1 MNGIDGDRTAPLIDN
16 YSQTPKLGELTSSAA
31 SRYPLAPSADADPET
46 QDAMTT
52 PIFWRIGAA
61 LGATGVA
68 LGAFGAHGLKSHIS
82 DPKRLSNWSTAAQY
96 QLLHSG
102 VLLLASGNPVA
113 SSLLTAGIVMFSGSL
128 YALTLDPET
137 FRPLGPVTPSVVSA

>member
-1 MNGIDGDRTAPLIDN
+1 MN
-16 YSQTPKLGELTSSAA
+16 
-31 SRYPLAPSADADPET
+31 
-46 QDAMTT
+46 
-52 PIFWRIGAA
+52 RIGR
-61 LGATGVA
+61 
-68 LGAFGAHGLKSHIS
+68 H
-82 DPKRLSNWSTAAQY
+82 RL

-137 FRPLGPVTPSVVSA
+137 FRPLGPVTPLGGLCLIGGWVALAATKNPRFIRGLRP